1 MAENQLDVIRRPLVT
16 EKASALK
23 AEANKVAF
31 EVRRSANK
39 VQIKDAVESAFNVTV
54 LDVTTMNFRGK
65 NKRVGR
71 SMGQRSPWKKA
82 IVTLKQGDDI
92 DVLGASAE

>member
-1 MAENQLDVIRRPLVT
+1 MAELHYDIIRRPLVT

-31 EVRRSANK
+31 EVRRTANK
-39 VQIKDAVESAFNVTV
+39 QQIKQAVEASFNVTV

-71 SMGQRSPWKKA
+71 NMGMRSAWKKA
-82 IVTLKQGDDI
+82 VVTLKEGDDI
-92 DVLGASAE
+92 DVLGATNA